1 MTKIK
6 KILNYG
12 IIISSISLLY
22 YFRNDILES
31 LGLLNDPLNDTL
43 NDIEIIDNTSEESD
57 DILNNSNIIDT
68 TCEKQDDT
76 LNNSNIIDTTCEEQ
90 DDTLNNNEIINKINK
105 TEHKLK
111 PTLGEIN
118 TKVKGPMDPKTDQNI
133 LEQTYNKHKIGL
145 ENITESDEQSASDL
159 EYTDANSLDNVE
171 IIKEFEDDWDN
182 LTKK

>member
-31 LGLLNDPLNDTL
+31 LGFINDPINDTL
-43 NDIEIIDNTSEESD
+43 NDIEIIDNTREESD
-57 DILNNSNIIDT
+57 DI
-68 TCEKQDDT
+68 

-90 DDTLNNNEIINKINK
+90 DDTLNNNEIINKITK

-145 ENITESDEQSASDL
+145 ENITESDEQSTSDL

>member
-31 LGLLNDPLNDTL
+31 LEFINDPINNTL
-43 NDIEIIDNTSEESD
+43 NDIEIIDNTREESD
-57 DILNNSNIIDT
+57 DI
-68 TCEKQDDT
+68 

-90 DDTLNNNEIINKINK
+90 DDTLNNNEIIDKITK
-105 TEHKLK
+105 TVHKLK
-111 PTLGEIN
+111 PKLGEIN

-133 LEQTYNKHKIGL
+133 LAQTFNKKKIEL
-145 ENITESDEQSASDL
+145 ANISESDEQSTSDL

>member
-31 LGLLNDPLNDTL
+31 LGFINDPINDTL

-68 TCEKQDDT
+68 TCE
-76 LNNSNIIDTTCEEQ
+76 EQ
-90 DDTLNNNEIINKINK
+90 DDTLNNNEIINKITK

-145 ENITESDEQSASDL
+145 ENITESDEQSTSDL

>member
-31 LGLLNDPLNDTL
+31 LGFINDPINDTL

-57 DILNNSNIIDT
+57 DILNNG
-68 TCEKQDDT
+68 
-76 LNNSNIIDTTCEEQ
+76 NIIDTTCEEQ
-90 DDTLNNNEIINKINK
+90 DDTLNNNEIINKITK

-145 ENITESDEQSASDL
+145 ENITESDEQSTSDL